1 MPMKKE
7 NLHFGIVQMAAE
19 TQTFWKCQLIQ
30 STIQILA
37 VMKHLSID
45 TI

>member
-1 MPMKKE
+1 MPMKKA
-7 NLHFGIVQMAAE
+7 NPHFGIVQMAAE
-19 TQTFWKCQLIQ
+19 TQTFWKCQLMQ
-30 STIQILA
+30 STIQIPA